1 MANKAILIILCG
13 VIIALSAALIGVLLF
28 IKNQPAA
35 PRGVLPIVEIAPME
49 PDSARWGI
57 NFPQEYSTFLLTSTN
72 NKATIY
78 GGSEPYSKLE
88 RDPRLVKLYA
98 GYSFSKDY
106 NEERGHLNSLIDVRE
121 TKRVNEKTAGTCYSC
136 KSADNPKLWATMG
149 MAEYDRTLFSELGK
163 EISYPIGCAN
173 CHEAG
178 TMNLIVTNPALQE
191 ALERQGKD
199 WKKFTRQEMR
209 TVVCANCH
217 VEYYFQ
223 KGSNYLTF
231 PWEKGTRIEDIA
243 SYYDEMNFSDWQ
255 HADSKANLIKMQHP
269 DYELFTADSTHY
281 KAGVACAD
289 CHMPYTRIGAAKF
302 SQHDVKS
309 PLLSPETSCGT
320 CHTDVDY
327 VVDRVKLIQDS
338 VWEAQTRA
346 EEALVDAIEAIAKA
360 EETTTH
366 STLLDEARKLH
377 REAQLRW
384 DFVASENSMG
394 FHNSQEALRILT
406 AATDLA
412 RQAQI
417 MALKASNVQ
426 EISLIR

>member
-1 MANKAILIILCG
+1 
-13 VIIALSAALIGVLLF
+13 
-28 IKNQPAA
+28 
-35 PRGVLPIVEIAPME
+35 
-49 PDSARWGI
+49 
-57 NFPQEYSTFLLTSTN
+57 
-72 NKATIY
+72 
-78 GGSEPYSKLE
+78 
-88 RDPRLVKLYA
+88 
-98 GYSFSKDY
+98 
-106 NEERGHLNSLIDVRE
+106 
-121 TKRVNEKTAGTCYSC
+121 
-136 KSADNPKLWATMG
+136 
-149 MAEYDRTLFSELGK
+149 
-163 EISYPIGCAN
+163 
-173 CHEAG
+173 
-178 TMNLIVTNPALQE
+178 
-191 ALERQGKD
+191 
-199 WKKFTRQEMR
+199 
-209 TVVCANCH
+209 
-217 VEYYFQ
+217 
-223 KGSNYLTF
+223 
-231 PWEKGTRIEDIA
+231 
-243 SYYDEMNFSDWQ
+243 
-255 HADSKANLIKMQHP
+255 
-269 DYELFTADSTHY
+269 
-281 KAGVACAD
+281 
-289 CHMPYTRIGAAKF
+289 MPYTRIGAAKF

>member
-1 MANKAILIILCG
+1 
-13 VIIALSAALIGVLLF
+13 
-28 IKNQPAA
+28 
-35 PRGVLPIVEIAPME
+35 ME

-281 KAGVACAD
+281 KLG
-289 CHMPYTRIGAAKF
+289 
-302 SQHDVKS
+302 
-309 PLLSPETSCGT
+309 
-320 CHTDVDY
+320 
-327 VVDRVKLIQDS
+327 
-338 VWEAQTRA
+338 
-346 EEALVDAIEAIAKA
+346 
-360 EETTTH
+360 
-366 STLLDEARKLH
+366 
-377 REAQLRW
+377 
-384 DFVASENSMG
+384 
-394 FHNSQEALRILT
+394 
-406 AATDLA
+406 
-412 RQAQI
+412 
-417 MALKASNVQ
+417 
-426 EISLIR
+426 